1 MKHSGYWE
9 ATRAPR
15 YSLTFALPLLLLY
28 EALAAALTTA
38 PSGGIRNGADV
49 ILRSLFALSLG
60 RWGPAVFGA
69 ALVGSSAWLA
79 GRDLRRS
86 GAPRRGFFVGMAAE
100 AIVLALVFGAVVGT
114 ITAHILHA
122 VAPFAL
128 ALSRAAQLGPW
139 ARLMVSLGAG
149 LYEEL
154 LFRVLLVTFIAAVI
168 RLVIRLPSAASG
180 SVAVVMSALIFSA
193 FHYVGPYGDTFRAD
207 SFAFRAIAGLFFS
220 ALYLLRGFGIT
231 AWTHAL
237 YDIFVMNT

>member
-28 EALAAALTTA
+28 EVLAAALTRA
-38 PSGGIRNGADV
+38 PSGAIRNGADV
-49 ILRSLFALSLG
+49 ILRSLFAASLG
-60 RWGPAVFGA
+60 RWGPVVFGA
-69 ALVGSSAWLA
+69 VLIGCAAGLA
-79 GRDLRRS
+79 GRDLRRR
-86 GAPRRGFFVGMAAE
+86 GAPRRVFFAGMAAE
-100 AIVLALVFGAVVGT
+100 AIVLALVFGVVVGT
-114 ITAHILHA
+114 VTAHLLHA
-122 VAPFAL
+122 FAPFAL
-128 ALSRAAQLGPW
+128 AASRPTQLGPW
-139 ARLMVSLGAG
+139 ARLTVSLGAG

-154 LFRVLLVTFIAAVI
+154 LFRVLLVGIIAAI
-168 RLVIRLPSAASG
+168 ARLVLHLPSAVSG
-180 SVAVVMSALIFSA
+180 SIAVVLSALIFSA

-237 YDIFVMNT
+237 YDIFVMNA